1 MPPEPP
7 RSSAADGSCYRI
19 VVESAEQAAELI
31 RDKFGQSA
39 EVLSVRSVPRP
50 GWTRLVAKPRL
61 EVVIKVP
68 AAPPPPPADDEPR
81 DVEPLPR
88 PTTPPFAG
96 TEAGPTRHLRLAELL
111 RRTGFSELFLA
122 RLGAIQGRGN
132 LEDEPLHQALVHVG
146 DALRRHAASRPA
158 RPLPARAA
166 FFGPAGAGR
175 STALCKWV
183 AAQVCRRRLRGRV
196 VKVEFDRPNPTD
208 QLAVFCEAL
217 GVPFDHY
224 PVTLGPAAADGFTG
238 LDLPAISTRSPA
250 ENANLARFFG
260 AEGIKGRVLVLNA
273 AYDPAVLRDAYAAGR
288 DLGATHLVF
297 THLDELTQWGKL
309 WDYLLT
315 DQLEPLFLS
324 TGPSLTGDCEDD
336 VYGALQ
342 RRTLPGFT
350 PAAAEPPAPRAPERG
365 FVAACVR

>member
-1 MPPEPP
+1 MPSDPP
-7 RSSAADGSCYRI
+7 RSSAPAGSCYRL

-31 RDKFGQSA
+31 REKFGQSA

-61 EVVIKVP
+61 EVVIQVP
-68 AAPPPPPADDEPR
+68 AAPAPPPADEPR
-81 DVEPLPR
+81 DAEPLPR
-88 PTTPPFAG
+88 ATHLPFAG
-96 TEAGPTRHLRLAELL
+96 TDTDLIRGLRLAELL
-111 RRTGFSELFLA
+111 RRTGFSEVFLA
-122 RLGAIQGRGN
+122 RLGAIQGWGS
-132 LEDEPLHQALVHVG
+132 LEDQPLHQALVHVG

-158 RPLPARAA
+158 RPLPDRAA

-175 STALCKWV
+175 STALCKWL
-183 AAQVCRRRLRGRV
+183 AGQVCRRQRTGRV
-196 VKVEFDRPNPTD
+196 IKVEFDRPNPTD
-208 QLAVFCEAL
+208 QLGIFCEAL

-224 PVTLGPAAADGFTG
+224 ADPLGAGTAGEFTC
-238 LDLPAISTRSPA
+238 LDMPAISTRHPA
-250 ENANLARFFG
+250 ENANLARFF
-260 AEGIKGRVLVLNA
+260 AREGISGRVLVLNA
-273 AYDPAVLRDAYAAGR
+273 AYDPAVLRDAHAAGR

-297 THLDELTQWGKL
+297 THLDELSQWGKL
-309 WDYLLT
+309 WDYLLI

-350 PAAAEPPAPRAPERG
+350 PPAADPPDRRAPARG
-365 FVAACVR
+365 LMAAYVR